1 MTSRLEFLQFHH
13 TRIPVH
19 HSSSYLAKFSIIC
32 FCSQEWERQ
41 REAKKKEQEAALAA
55 EEDEAKPVEDAPKP
69 VEDAPKPV
77 DNRTQSEIESDEVE
91 KLCNSV
97 YKVEI
102 RYSSSN

>member
-1 MTSRLEFLQFHH
+1 MFRGLEFY
-13 TRIPVH
+13 II
-19 HSSSYLAKFSIIC
+19 SSYMYPRATFFFALAKFPIIC
-32 FCSQEWERQ
+32 FRSQEWERQ

-55 EEDEAKPVEDAPKP
+55 EEDEAKPVD
-69 VEDAPKPV
+69 DMPKPV